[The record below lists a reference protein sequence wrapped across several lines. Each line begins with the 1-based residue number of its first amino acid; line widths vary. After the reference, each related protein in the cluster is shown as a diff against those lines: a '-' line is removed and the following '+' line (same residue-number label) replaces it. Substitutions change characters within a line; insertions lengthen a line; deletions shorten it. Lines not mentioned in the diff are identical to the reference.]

1 MVHGTNYGVQYVI
14 YLDEEVDFFNDILP
28 ICMDVRHM
36 IEYVKMSNANKSK
49 LILFSDTT
57 FYERF
62 STIPLAKKYVSCLT
76 EHSYSYIDKT
86 SDVKKYQDVK
96 MYNNSIKYSEKV
108 DPYTE
113 EMYDTLKN
121 KIQELTNLY
130 SLLQQESEDYSKED
144 YSNMSKIRTELIQ
157 LSDKQ
162 SIQDFIKNKAYFEEI
177 KEIEKDI
184 TNIELTD
191 EEKDII
197 SRIINHPKLEG
208 KYSAH
213 GMMLIDYSF

>member
-14 YLDEEVDFFNDILP
+14 YLDKEVDFFNDILS

-49 LILFSDTT
+49 LILFSDTR
-57 FYERF
+57 FDERF

-76 EHSYSYIDKT
+76 EHSYSYIAKNP
-86 SDVKKYQDVK
+86 DVKKYQDVK

-130 SLLQQESEDYSKED
+130 SLLQQESEDYS
-144 YSNMSKIRTELIQ
+144 NMSKIRTELIQ

-162 SIQDFIKNKAYFEEI
+162 SIQDFIKNKAYSEEI